1 VFKKSLKQKK
11 LCVLCAYVLKKNRV
25 KTKNS
30 MIKHL
35 RKSPLKTI
43 IKTRKGETKLGERIA
58 TNWQEPSVKFVLL
71 GIEEDI
77 GVRVNGGVGGTATA
91 WQAFLN
97 AFVNIQSTDALN
109 GSEIGIYGHFNFDEL
124 KDSINSET
132 INLIDKEVCE
142 TINSIAKLNKIPIV
156 IGGGH
161 NNAYPIIKGI
171 SMAKNEAI
179 NTINL
184 DAHSDFRA
192 MEGRHSGNGF
202 RYAYTE
208 GFLKKYVIIG
218 LHENY
223 NNQLIINEL
232 KYNEDI
238 WFCFWE
244 DIFLREKLT
253 FKEAIYAALDFAK
266 HGLTGIELDLDSLEN
281 TLSSAMTPCGFS
293 ATQARQYI
301 HHLAQNRTPA
311 YLHICEG
318 ASQLVTGQ
326 QSPLIGKLISYLVS
340 DFMKVARL

>member
-1 VFKKSLKQKK
+1 
-11 LCVLCAYVLKKNRV
+11 
-25 KTKNS
+25 
-30 MIKHL
+30 MMKHL
-35 RKSPLKTI
+35 QKSPLNTI

-58 TNWQEPSVKFVLL
+58 QNWEDPSVKFVLL

-91 WQAFLN
+91 WAAFLN

-109 GSEIGIYGHFNFDEL
+109 GAEIGIYGHFNFDDL
-124 KDSINSET
+124 KENISSET
-132 INLIDKEVCE
+132 VELIDSEVCE
-142 TINSIAKLNKIPIV
+142 AIHTIAKSGKIPIV

-184 DAHSDFRA
+184 DAHSDFRT

-208 GFLKKYVIIG
+208 GSLKKYAIIG
-218 LHENY
+218 LHKNY
-223 NNQLIINEL
+223 NNLLIINEL
-232 KYNEDI
+232 NQNKDI

-253 FKEAIYAALDFAK
+253 FKDAIYAALEFTK

-281 TLSSAMTPCGFS
+281 TVSSAMTPCGIS
-293 ATQARQYI
+293 TTQARQYV

-318 ASQLVTGQ
+318 ASQLATGQ
-326 QSPLIGKLISYLVS
+326 QGPMIGKLISYLVS
-340 DFMKVARL
+340 DFMKAAR

>member
-1 VFKKSLKQKK
+1 
-11 LCVLCAYVLKKNRV
+11 
-25 KTKNS
+25 
-30 MIKHL
+30 MMKHL
-35 RKSPLKTI
+35 QKSPINAI

-58 TNWQEPSVKFVLL
+58 KNWEDPSVYFVLL

-77 GVRVNGGVGGTATA
+77 GVRVNGGVGGTASA

-109 GSEIGIYGHFNFDEL
+109 GSEIGIFGHFNFDDLNE
-124 KDSINSET
+124 KINSET
-132 INLIDKEVCE
+132 VDLMDKEVCE
-142 TINSIAKLNKIPIV
+142 AINKIAKMGKIPIV

-171 SMAKNEAI
+171 STAHNQAI

-202 RYAYTE
+202 RYAYEE
-208 GFLKKYVIIG
+208 GFLKKYVLIG

-223 NNQLIINEL
+223 NNPLIINEL
-232 KYNEDI
+232 NQNSDV

-244 DIFLREKLT
+244 DIFLREKFT
-253 FKEAIYAALDFAK
+253 FKEAIFAAIDFTK
-266 HGLTGIELDLDSLEN
+266 HAPTGIELDLDSLEN
-281 TLSSAMTPCGFS
+281 TLSSAMTPCGIS
-293 ATQARQYI
+293 ATQARQYV
-301 HHLAQNRTPA
+301 HHLAQNIKPV

-318 ASQLVTGQ
+318 ASQLTTGQ

-340 DFMKVARL
+340 DFMKATQL

>member
-1 VFKKSLKQKK
+1 
-11 LCVLCAYVLKKNRV
+11 
-25 KTKNS
+25 

-35 RKSPLKTI
+35 QKSQLNFI

-58 TNWQEPSVKFVLL
+58 QNWEDPSVKFVLL

-77 GVRVNGGVGGTATA
+77 GVRVNGGVGGTASA
-91 WQAFLN
+91 WAAFLN
-97 AFVNIQSTDALN
+97 AFVNIQSTDALT
-109 GSEIGIYGHFNFDEL
+109 GAEIGIFGHFNFDDLNENISS
-124 KDSINSET
+124 KTVD
-132 INLIDKEVCE
+132 LIDLEVCE
-142 TINSIAKLNKIPIV
+142 AINKIAKTGKIPII

-171 SMAKNEAI
+171 STAKNQAI

-208 GFLKKYVIIG
+208 GYLKKYAIIG

-232 KYNEDI
+232 KQNEDV
-238 WFCFWE
+238 WLCFWE

-253 FKEAIYAALDFAK
+253 FKEAIYAALDFTK

-293 ATQARQYI
+293 TTQARQYV

-318 ASQLVTGQ
+318 ASQLATGQ
-326 QSPLIGKLISYLVS
+326 HSPLIGKLISYLVS
-340 DFMKVARL
+340 DFVKATRF

>member
-1 VFKKSLKQKK
+1 
-11 LCVLCAYVLKKNRV
+11 
-25 KTKNS
+25 

-35 RKSPLKTI
+35 QKSSLKTI

-58 TNWQEPSVKFVLL
+58 QNWEDPSVKFVLL

-91 WQAFLN
+91 WAAFLN
-97 AFVNIQSTDALN
+97 AFVNIQSTDALT
-109 GSEIGIYGHFNFDEL
+109 GAEIGIYGHFNFDDLNE
-124 KDSINSET
+124 NARSET
-132 INLIDKEVCE
+132 VDLIDKEVCE
-142 TINSIAKLNKIPIV
+142 AIEIIAKSGKIPIV

-171 SMAKNEAI
+171 STAKNQAI

-208 GFLKKYVIIG
+208 GYLKKYAIIG

-232 KYNEDI
+232 KQNLGV

-244 DIFLREKLT
+244 DIFLSEKWT
-253 FKEAIYAALDFAK
+253 FKEAISTAIDFAK
-266 HGLTGIELDLDSLEN
+266 NAPTGIELDLDSIEN
-281 TLSSAMTPCGFS
+281 TLSSAMTPCGIS
-293 ATQARQYI
+293 ATQARQYV
-301 HHLAQNRTPA
+301 HHLAQNRVAA

-318 ASQLVTGQ
+318 ASQLATGQ
-326 QSPLIGKLISYLVS
+326 HSPMIGKLISYLVS
-340 DFMKVARL
+340 DFVKATRI

>member
-1 VFKKSLKQKK
+1 LRSD
-11 LCVLCAYVLKKNRV
+11 KN
-25 KTKNS
+25 N
-30 MIKHL
+30 
-35 RKSPLKTI
+35 
-43 IKTRKGETKLGERIA
+43 
-58 TNWQEPSVKFVLL
+58 
-71 GIEEDI
+71 
-77 GVRVNGGVGGTATA
+77 
-91 WQAFLN
+91 
-97 AFVNIQSTDALN
+97 
-109 GSEIGIYGHFNFDEL
+109 
-124 KDSINSET
+124 
-132 INLIDKEVCE
+132 C
-142 TINSIAKLNKIPIV
+142 KIPIV

-171 SMAKNEAI
+171 SMAKNQSI

-202 RYAYTE
+202 RYAYR
-208 GFLKKYVIIG
+208 GGYLKNYAIVG

-223 NNQLIINEL
+223 NNPLIINEL
-232 KYNEDI
+232 KQNEDI

-253 FKEAIYAALDFAK
+253 FKEAIYAASEFTK

-318 ASQLVTGQ
+318 ASQLETGQ

-340 DFMKVARL
+340 DFMKATC

>member
-1 VFKKSLKQKK
+1 MLKHLQEFPLKK
-11 LCVLCAYVLKKNRV
+11 L
-25 KTKNS
+25 
-30 MIKHL
+30 
-35 RKSPLKTI
+35 KSI
-43 IKTRKGETKLGERIA
+43 IKTRNGETKLGQCI
-58 TNWQEPSVKFVLL
+58 TPNWQDPSVKFVLL

-77 GVRVNGGVGGTATA
+77 GVRVNGGVGGTHTA

-97 AFVNIQSTDALN
+97 SFVNIQSTDTLIGA
-109 GSEIGIYGHFNFDEL
+109 EIGIFGHFNFDDL
-124 KDSINSET
+124 KDKINSKT
-132 INLIDKEVCE
+132 VDLIDVEVCE
-142 TINSIAKLNKIPIV
+142 AINKIAKTGKIPIV

-171 SMAKNEAI
+171 STAKNESI

-202 RYAYTE
+202 RYAFEE
-208 GFLKKYVIIG
+208 GFLKKYAIIG

-232 KYNEDI
+232 KKKFDI

-244 DIFLREKLT
+244 DIFLREKFT
-253 FKEAIYAALDFAK
+253 FKEAIYAAYEFTEHAS
-266 HGLTGIELDLDSLEN
+266 TGIELDLDSLEN
-281 TLSSAMTPCGFS
+281 TLSSAMTPCGIS

-301 HHLAQNRTPA
+301 HHLAQNINPA

-318 ASQLVTGQ
+318 ASQLATGQ
-326 QSPLIGKLISYLVS
+326 HSPLIGKLMSYLVS
-340 DFMKVARL
+340 DFVKAVH

>member
-1 VFKKSLKQKK
+1 
-11 LCVLCAYVLKKNRV
+11 
-25 KTKNS
+25 

-35 RKSPLKTI
+35 QKSPLKPI

-58 TNWQEPSVKFVLL
+58 QNWENPSVKFVLL

-97 AFVNIQSTDALN
+97 AFVNIQSTDPLN
-109 GSEIGIYGHFNFDEL
+109 GAEIGIYGHFNFDDL
-124 KDSINSET
+124 KENISSET
-132 INLIDKEVCE
+132 VDLIDSEVCE
-142 TINSIAKLNKIPIV
+142 AIKTIAKSGKIPIV

-171 SMAKNEAI
+171 SMAKNQAI
-179 NTINL
+179 NTVNL

-202 RYAYTE
+202 RYAYR
-208 GFLKKYVIIG
+208 GGYLKKYAIIG

-223 NNQLIINEL
+223 NNSLIINEL
-232 KYNEDI
+232 KQNEDT

-244 DIFLREKLT
+244 DIFLREKPT
-253 FKEAIYAALDFAK
+253 FKEAIYAASEFTK

-281 TLSSAMTPCGFS
+281 TLSSAMTPCGIS
-293 ATQARQYI
+293 TTQARQYVY
-301 HHLAQNRTPA
+301 HLAQNMPVA

-318 ASQLVTGQ
+318 ASQLATGQ

-340 DFMKVARL
+340 DFMKANC